1 VMVSSQT
8 TTVVLSAFSTVCFF
22 AISTILPIFFV
33 RMQHANT
40 LMFTQLHKCHQD
52 SNDIWRQLTQSKQ
65 SARTRRHYPGRGA
78 GRPALPPGI
87 CCSCRQGPPG
97 PPGPRGKDQ
106 PPGQEGLPGLKGR
119 HGRDGRYVVAETRY
133 ELPCQKCPKAP
144 PGPPGH
150 PGKKGPR
157 GPAGAAGKAG
167 IPATPGRD
175 GPVGPQGIRGP
186 PGKEG
191 SQGPPGDSGKVL
203 YGGPPGPPGKM
214 GPAGPRGKPGIPGP
228 DGRPGIIG
236 SGGVRGPQGE
246 RGSKGALGSPGPIG
260 PQGLIGQPGSCSHC
274 QVNVHKPQR
283 PKSPSHVPP
292 SAIEHEISELGYG
305 DEVSNQSRPQ
315 SPQPPAPTRS
325 PVVQK
330 KPLTTPARA
339 VPTPAPYQLPSPAPY
354 QLPSPSPYAEVI
366 EPVDTPIQS
375 EPTYSADSSA
385 KFVPEVSTPEPVS
398 YQTPPPASYAILPST
413 TESPAVVTESY
424 VSVKPTQVEASPY
437 TTAPSYGDEPNEPA
451 NPEPVQSRQSVGY
464 SDDELTIMSPVR
476 AYSQR
481 VVKFDRPTIIR
492 TKQGYNVQLVPSSY
506 GANPVGKLWDA
517 GTPTK
522 YNPAHYQQLA
532 PPAPRYKR
540 RE

>member
-1 VMVSSQT
+1 FQ
-8 TTVVLSAFSTVCFF
+8 
-22 AISTILPIFFV
+22 
-33 RMQHANT
+33 
-40 LMFTQLHKCHQD
+40 QD

-119 HGRDGRYVVAETRY
+119 HGRDGRYVVAETKY

-157 GPAGAAGKAG
+157 GPAGQVLIVITDTPKKSENLFTERKDLVDLQGKSLLLSLIPRRNPNVFRAAGKAG
-167 IPATPGRD
+167 TPATPGRD

-214 GPAGPRGKPGIPGP
+214 ATTQLFAGPAGPRGKPGIPGP
-228 DGRPGIIG
+228 DGRPGLIG

-274 QVNVHKPQR
+274 QVNVHKPQL

-305 DEVSNQSRPQ
+305 DEIPNQSRPQ

-330 KPLTTPARA
+330 KPPTTPARA
-339 VPTPAPYQLPSPAPY
+339 VPTPASYPLPSPPSY

-375 EPTYSADSSA
+375 EPTYTAGSSA
-385 KFVPEVSTPEPVS
+385 EFVPEVSTPEPVS
-398 YQTPPPASYAILPST
+398 YQPPPPASYGILPST

-437 TTAPSYGDEPNEPA
+437 TSAPSYGDEPNEPA
-451 NPEPVQSRQSVGY
+451 NPEPVQPRQSVGY

-492 TKQGYNVQLVPSSY
+492 TKQFSEPDVHDCLSGRL
-506 GANPVGKLWDA
+506 GD
-517 GTPTK
+517 
-522 YNPAHYQQLA
+522 
-532 PPAPRYKR
+532 
-540 RE
+540 ED